1 MVMDGIILNIS
12 TVTAIIVTDTAATHR
27 NIAKK

>member
-12 TVTAIIVTDTAATHR
+12 TGTAIFVTATAVTPKS
-27 NIAKK
+27 IAKK